1 MSDTVTMLHY
11 GTESFVLDLD
21 ADADVV
27 EDLTIG
33 INMAVQEG
41 GRFVTVPTTDRREPR
56 ELHILFSPGVPVWI
70 STVSKRPAKVRE
82 ATVL

>member
-1 MSDTVTMLHY
+1 MSDTVTTLHY
-11 GTESFVLDLD
+11 GTESFILDLEAD
-21 ADADVV
+21 ADAV

-33 INMAVQEG
+33 INMAIQDG
-41 GRFVTVPTTDRREPR
+41 GRFVTVPTNDRGEPR

-70 STVSKRPAKVRE
+70 TTVSKRPAKVRE